1 MTRSKRR
8 FRDMS
13 FLRIMRLI
21 SEAPG
26 GIVAG
31 FLTGEPRSL
40 RFITRRFCVGVPR
53 RVQYADQPEIDSGG
67 CVTTNYD
74 EATALALRTAD
85 ELHRQSIR
93 REEAELRIAQMSEL
107 RATLDSASGTLSS
120 AADVARTSSTIFV
133 CALET
138 VQALAELEA
147 ATRQA
152 EANAAQR
159 INRVNKSA
167 PIVEKTIDRVLDTV
181 DRLLDQ
187 VLSVDVEACSDR
199 QLESRDKLLE
209 TLNKMSDKAH
219 ESLLSFMMI

>member
-1 MTRSKRR
+1 M
-8 FRDMS
+8 
-13 FLRIMRLI
+13 
-21 SEAPG
+21 
-26 GIVAG
+26 
-31 FLTGEPRSL
+31 
-40 RFITRRFCVGVPR
+40 
-53 RVQYADQPEIDSGG
+53 
-67 CVTTNYD
+67 TTNYD